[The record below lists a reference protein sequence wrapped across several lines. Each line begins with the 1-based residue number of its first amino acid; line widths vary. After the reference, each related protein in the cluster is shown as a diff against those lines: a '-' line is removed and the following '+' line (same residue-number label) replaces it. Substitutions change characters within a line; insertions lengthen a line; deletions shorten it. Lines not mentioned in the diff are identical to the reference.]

1 MIMEIAETATK
12 RINRPGFDRPDRSPT
27 RDLTMRL
34 EPLAAPSE
42 QKVAKLNSAD
52 KELVRKLAACSL
64 FQDYQAAFRAATGLP
79 LALRAVADWQ
89 LAHSGVRQQNPFC
102 ALVARHNHSCAAC
115 LQMQQQVCQT
125 TNGVPATL
133 KCSFGLHETAITV
146 KLGDRTIGY
155 LQTGQVFFKP
165 TTTTQTRSA
174 VHRLQQL
181 GQDVNAREALA
192 AYESTRVMNRRQY
205 DSAVRLLE
213 IFATQLSL
221 VANQIALQEQATE
234 PPQVAR
240 ARQFIHEHWEEELSL
255 GDVAKHAAIS
265 PFYLCK
271 KFKEA
276 TGLHFT
282 DYVSRVRVEKA
293 KELLRNPNHRISEIA
308 YQTGFQSLSHFNR
321 CFKRIA
327 GESPTACREKLQTV

>member
-1 MIMEIAETATK
+1 
-12 RINRPGFDRPDRSPT
+12 
-27 RDLTMRL
+27 
-34 EPLAAPSE
+34 
-42 QKVAKLNSAD
+42 
-52 KELVRKLAACSL
+52 
-64 FQDYQAAFRAATGLP
+64 
-79 LALRAVADWQ
+79 
-89 LAHSGVRQQNPFC
+89 
-102 ALVARHNHSCAAC
+102 
-115 LQMQQQVCQT
+115 
-125 TNGVPATL
+125 
-133 KCSFGLHETAITV
+133 
-146 KLGDRTIGY
+146 
-155 LQTGQVFFKP
+155 VFFKP
-165 TTTTQTRSA
+165 ATATQTRSA

-181 GQDVNAREALA
+181 GPDVNPREALV

-213 IFATQLSL
+213 IFAKQLSL

-293 KELLRNPNHRISEIA
+293 KELLGNPNHRISEIA